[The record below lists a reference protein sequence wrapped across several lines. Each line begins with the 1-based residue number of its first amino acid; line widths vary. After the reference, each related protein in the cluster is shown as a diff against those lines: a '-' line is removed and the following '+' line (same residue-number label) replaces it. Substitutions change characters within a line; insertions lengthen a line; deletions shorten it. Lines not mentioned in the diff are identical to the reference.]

1 MDLHPN
7 PPLTQKRPG
16 CAHVQWQ
23 ILHAAHGRLRG
34 FKLQLQEEALSQN
47 AKRKKKRKN
56 EKETRERRGRT
67 PF

>member
-1 MDLHPN
+1 
-7 PPLTQKRPG
+7 
-16 CAHVQWQ
+16 VQWQ